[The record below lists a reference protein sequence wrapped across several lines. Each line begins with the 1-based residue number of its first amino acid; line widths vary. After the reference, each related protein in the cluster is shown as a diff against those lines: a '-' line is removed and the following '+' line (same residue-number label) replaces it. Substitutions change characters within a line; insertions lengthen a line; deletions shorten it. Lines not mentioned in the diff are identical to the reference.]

1 MAQVRIDRA
10 REGTAIDISIRG
22 KRYPATVCNTPLYK
36 KQ

>member
-1 MAQVRIDRA
+1 VHIDRA

-22 KRYPATVCNTPLYK
+22 KRYPATVCKKPLYK